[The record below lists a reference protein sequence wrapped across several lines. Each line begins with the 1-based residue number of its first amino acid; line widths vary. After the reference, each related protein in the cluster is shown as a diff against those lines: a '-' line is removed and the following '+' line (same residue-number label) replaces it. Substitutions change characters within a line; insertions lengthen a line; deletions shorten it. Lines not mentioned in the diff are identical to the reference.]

1 MVERLVVNRLVS
13 VSILTGEER
22 DDLASIIGSEPE
34 NPSSIIILLLYVDD
48 IILTGSHPAHLT
60 SFISTLSSTF
70 AMKDLGFALFY

>member
-34 NPSSIIILLLYVDD
+34 NPSNIIILILLLYVMSM
-48 IILTGSHPAHLT
+48 I
-60 SFISTLSSTF
+60 SF
-70 AMKDLGFALFY
+70 